1 MIVEYV
7 QFKYPA
13 GWTREQILE
22 DGRKTVAGWRANEEL
37 IRKHYI
43 ADEAGNGGA
52 FYIWPS
58 KEAARRGHDAK
69 WRANIEARTGST
81 PVIRYFDLLMIVDN
95 AAGKVTEF
103 PPNVPSEAAE

>member
-1 MIVEYV
+1 MIVEYA

-22 DGRKTVAGWRANEEL
+22 DARPTAVKWRANKEL

-43 ADEAGNGGA
+43 AGENGTGGA

-58 KEAARRGHDAK
+58 KEAAQRGHDAT
-69 WRANIEARTGST
+69 WRANIEKRTGST
-81 PVIRYFDLLMIVDN
+81 PVITYFDLLMIVDN
-95 AAGKVTEF
+95 EAGTTTEF
-103 PPNVPSEAAE
+103 PPAVAAEAAE